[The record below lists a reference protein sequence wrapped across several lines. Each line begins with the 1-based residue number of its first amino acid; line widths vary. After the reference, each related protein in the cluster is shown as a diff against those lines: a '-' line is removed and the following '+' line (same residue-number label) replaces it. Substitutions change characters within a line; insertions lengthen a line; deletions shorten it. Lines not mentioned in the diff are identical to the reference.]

1 MIQIPK
7 TELFEKYNFKIEKTL
22 IESLNNAL
30 IHAKIDTYNNTQSVR
45 YAIQHFIETHQYKE
59 DKHDKRGN

>member
-1 MIQIPK
+1 VIRIPK
-7 TELFEKYNFKIEKTL
+7 TKSFEKFNFKIEKTL

-30 IHAKIDTYNNTQSVR
+30 AYAKIDTYNNTQSVR

-59 DKHDKRGN
+59 E

>member
-1 MIQIPK
+1 MIRIPK
-7 TELFEKYNFKIEKTL
+7 TEINEKFNFKIEKTL

-30 IHAKIDTYNNTQSVR
+30 NYAKIDTYNNTQSVR

-59 DKHDKRGN
+59 D